1 MDSGMEACS
10 VFCRFACAC
19 CYLAF
24 VGVDVGDQT
33 AIFEYGQELI
43 FLHCV
48 AAIDQ
53 EAGDRR
59 GDIRHHVPLI
69 LGEQNAIGGYRT
81 AHGVFRHRGY
91 LHRRGRFGRGL
102 LLILRAAAGAEH
114 TCGAQHQ
121 IESWA
126 VGAAHKIEIFLH
138 TLESSREGLEI
149 RHGEPIPNQAI
160 VEGVTR
166 LD

>member
-1 MDSGMEACS
+1 MEACS

-19 CYLAF
+19 SYLAF
-24 VGVDVGDQT
+24 VGLDVGDQT
-33 AIFEYGQELI
+33 AIFEHGQELI

-48 AAIDQ
+48 ASIDQ

-69 LGEQNAIGGYRT
+69 LGEQNAIGGDRT

-91 LHRRGRFGRGL
+91 LHGRGRFGLCL
-102 LLILRAAAGAEH
+102 LLLLRATAGGEH
-114 TCGAQHQ
+114 ACGAQHR

-126 VGAAHKIEIFLH
+126 VATAHKIEIFLH
-138 TLESSREGLEI
+138 RLESSRECLEI
-149 RHGEPIPNQAI
+149 RHGEPVPDQAI
-160 VEGVTR
+160 VEGVAR